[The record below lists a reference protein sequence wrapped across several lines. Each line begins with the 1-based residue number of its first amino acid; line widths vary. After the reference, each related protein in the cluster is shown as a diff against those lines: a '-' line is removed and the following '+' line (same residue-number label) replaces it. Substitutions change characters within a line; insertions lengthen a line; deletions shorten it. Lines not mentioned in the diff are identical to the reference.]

1 MKNKIWPI
9 PQIQCT
15 HNFPW
20 YLFSFCKAF
29 RSKLSSLPF
38 LSLCGAI
45 SWYCDFVL
53 VSYFIGS
60 GFWSMVSCC
69 QTFSSFW
76 LLPKILYSYFLNF
89 GALVLFLFF
98 FLIWLFSQCCIV
110 LGPLDSGAL
119 TTRRSFPWLW
129 QIQVD
134 SRNHKYNTNTDK
146 YYLTAAGTTMPTSVF
161 LTSYI
166 IIIATI
172 SIW

>member
-1 MKNKIWPI
+1 MTNTSNPVYTQLSVIFVFILQSLKVKVVLSP
-9 PQIQCT
+9 
-15 HNFPW
+15 F
-20 YLFSFCKAF
+20 
-29 RSKLSSLPF
+29 SSLF
-38 LSLCGAI
+38 GAI

-53 VSYFIGS
+53 VLYFIGS

-69 QTFSSFW
+69 QTFSSFC
-76 LLPKILYSYFLNF
+76 LFPKFLYSLGLNF

-98 FLIWLFSQCCIV
+98 FLIWLFFQCCIV

-172 SIW
+172 SIR

>member
-1 MKNKIWPI
+1 MTNTSNPV
-9 PQIQCT
+9 CT
-15 HNFPW
+15 QLSVIFVFIL
-20 YLFSFCKAF
+20 YSFKVKVVPSPF
-29 RSKLSSLPF
+29 SKLM
-38 LSLCGAI
+38 C
-45 SWYCDFVL
+45 CNL
-53 VSYFIGS
+53 VILWFCFGIVFIRS

-161 LTSYI
+161 LTSYS

-172 SIW
+172 SIR